1 MSYILEAL
9 KKSELEREQ
18 LDMSSGSGEVLAS
31 ADLTSISN
39 SPPVT
44 SEQRSLVAI
53 YGLVIVILVSVLVY
67 LLIKPSV
74 SLPLTPSSN
83 VRETVAEAPL
93 ESVSDI
99 ENSLVSS
106 DDLLLIEAEPHALPE
121 AEPEIVEATLVEPK
135 LVKIAVA
142 EKENVVEESVVEEKL
157 EVLSIE
163 QANESLLNQ
172 IPNISITSHIY
183 SSQAKRRSIVV
194 NDERLVE
201 GDFIAPQVQV
211 EEITHQGM
219 ILKVNDS
226 LLAVSRSR
234 GWNR

>member
-1 MSYILEAL
+1 
-9 KKSELEREQ
+9 
-18 LDMSSGSGEVLAS
+18 MSSGSGEVLAS
-31 ADLTSISN
+31 ADFTSISN

-53 YGLVIVILVSVLVY
+53 YGLVIVVLVSVLVY

-74 SLPLTPSSN
+74 SLPLTPGSN

-142 EKENVVEESVVEEKL
+142 EKERIEKESIEEESIVEEKL

-163 QANESLLNQ
+163 QANESLLSQ